1 MVCKMPETLPICWL
15 NVRLK
20 LGNQEQSVAKCSSL
34 CTFGGGE
41 RRMEMIG

>member
-15 NVRLK
+15 NLRLK

-34 CTFGGGE
+34 CTFGGEE
-41 RRMEMIG
+41 RWMEMIG

>member
-20 LGNQEQSVAKCSSL
+20 LGSQEQSVASVHL
-34 CTFGGGE
+34 EVGGE
-41 RRMEMIG
+41 RGMEMIG